1 MESGRQAAVGKLLAN
16 LALAVSAQGLREAL
30 ALGEATGTSAEE
42 TLDMLGGTGLAFIA
56 GMKGPFV
63 RGERTTEGGDFT
75 ANAIAKDARLMID
88 TVDGSAR
95 PGSDLPALR
104 GALASLDAEIDAG
117 HGEDDFSTILLEEA
131 ERTGE

>member
-1 MESGRQAAVGKLLAN
+1 LHGVDSGRKAAIGKLLAN

-63 RGERTTEGGDFT
+63 RGDRTTAGGDFT
-75 ANAIAKDARLMID
+75 ATAIAKDAHLMID
-88 TVDGSAR
+88 TVEGTADGAASDDAGPR
-95 PGSDLPALR
+95 PCSDLPALR
-104 GALASLDAEIDAG
+104 VVLASLEAEIAAG
-117 HGEDDFSTILLEEA
+117 
-131 ERTGE
+131 